1 MANRTLKQI
10 LEEIKEIDEQ
20 IVSGVE
26 DLSRLIKIKS
36 LLSIEYDQKLA
47 EETNKE

>member
-1 MANRTLKQI
+1 MAERTSKQI

-26 DLSRLIKIKS
+26 NLSRLVKIKS
-36 LLSIEYDQKLA
+36 LLSVQYDQKLA
-47 EETNKE
+47 EENKE